1 MDLWINAAACYPLPW
16 DRDNAVV
23 PGAELLN
30 KGAARRM
37 TTQMRRAVCCA
48 LQALADAGVA
58 KPDGIHFGTGLGQV
72 EDTIG
77 FLNEIEANA
86 GGILSPTGFMRSTHN
101 TVGGTIA
108 LLLAADG
115 PNLTFSQG
123 MSSFAWASQSAAL
136 QAEENVAANVL
147 VGAADE
153 HAPLL
158 DELAQAALLSAKP
171 SAGTGFVVASST
183 RSEKALARITGIW
196 PAVRTAEG
204 EWWRKGQF
212 DDDGIDV
219 VLFSADP
226 FTGEAPVLP
235 KHRTA
240 VDHRPFTGLHGSAPV
255 QALCLA
261 LHGLQH
267 GRLPDG
273 TAAEMSR
280 VLVVDRH
287 GMETS
292 AVLVER

>member
-16 DRDNAVV
+16 DRESPGV

-37 TTQMRRAVCCA
+37 TVPMRRAVCCA

-108 LLLAADG
+108 LLLGADG

-123 MSSFAWASQSAAL
+123 MSSFAWALQSAAL
-136 QAEENVAANVL
+136 QAEENGAAHIL

-158 DELAQAALLSAKP
+158 DELAQAAMLGDKP
-171 SAGTGFVVASST
+171 GAGTGFVVASPTKGPGSIG
-183 RSEKALARITGIW
+183 RVTGVW
-196 PAVRTAEG
+196 PAVRREEG
-204 EWWRKGQF
+204 EWWGK
-212 DDDGIDV
+212 DDFASSAIDM
-219 VLFSADP
+219 VLYSNDP

-235 KHRTA
+235 AHSAA
-240 VDHRPFTGLHGSAPV
+240 VDHRPFTGLHGSAPA

-261 LHGLQH
+261 LHCMRN

-273 TAAEMSR
+273 TAAAVGR

-287 GMETS
+287 GMETC
-292 AVLVER
+292 AVLMEP

>member
-16 DRDNAVV
+16 DRESAAV

-37 TTQMRRAVCCA
+37 TVQMRRAVCCA

-108 LLLAADG
+108 LLLGADG

-123 MSSFAWASQSAAL
+123 LSSFAWALQSAAL
-136 QAEENVAANVL
+136 QAEEHSAANVL

-158 DELAQAALLSAKP
+158 DELAQAAMLSAKP
-171 SAGTGFVVASST
+171 SEGTGFVVASLT
-183 RSEKALARITGIW
+183 RSEKALARVNGIW
-196 PAVRTAEG
+196 PAPRNAEG
-204 EWWRKGQF
+204 EWWKKGEF
-212 DDDGIDV
+212 DGRTIDL
-219 VLFSADP
+219 VLFSSDP
-226 FTGEAPVLP
+226 LSEEAPVLP
-235 KHRTA
+235 VHRLA
-240 VDHRPFTGLHGSAPV
+240 MDHRPFTGLHGSAPV

-261 LHGLQH
+261 LHCLEH

-273 TAAEMSR
+273 SPAEMNR
-280 VLVVDRH
+280 VLIVDRH
-287 GMETS
+287 GLETS

>member
-16 DRDNAVV
+16 DRESAAV

-37 TTQMRRAVCCA
+37 TVQMRRAVCCA

-77 FLNEIEANA
+77 FLDEIEANA
-86 GGILSPTGFMRSTHN
+86 GGILSPSGFMRSTHN

-108 LLLAADG
+108 LLLGADG

-123 MSSFAWASQSAAL
+123 MSSFAWALQSAAL
-136 QAEENVAANVL
+136 QSEEHSAANVL

-158 DELAQAALLSAKP
+158 DELAQAAMLRAKP
-171 SAGTGFVVASST
+171 SAGTGLVVASST
-183 RSEKALARITGIW
+183 KSEKALARVTGIW
-196 PAVRTAEG
+196 PAVRNAEG
-204 EWWRKGQF
+204 EWWKKGEF
-212 DDDGIDV
+212 DGRTIDL
-219 VLFSADP
+219 VLFSNDP
-226 FTGEAPVLP
+226 FSGEAPVLP
-235 KHRTA
+235 AHAAAMEHRA
-240 VDHRPFTGLHGSAPV
+240 FTGLHGSAPV

-261 LHGLQH
+261 LRCMALGQ
-267 GRLPDG
+267 LPDG
-273 TAAEMSR
+273 TPATLDR
-280 VLVVDRH
+280 VLLVDRH
-287 GMETS
+287 GLETS
-292 AVLVER
+292 AMLVER

>member
-16 DRDNAVV
+16 DRESAAV

-37 TTQMRRAVCCA
+37 TVQMRRAVCCA

-101 TVGGTIA
+101 TVGGTLA
-108 LLLAADG
+108 LLLGADG

-123 MSSFAWASQSAAL
+123 LSSFAWALQSAAL
-136 QAEENVAANVL
+136 QAEENVAANIL

-158 DELAQAALLSAKP
+158 DELAQAAHLSAKP
-171 SAGTGFVVASST
+171 SAGAGFVVASTT
-183 RSEKALARITGIW
+183 RGAVPLGRITGIW
-196 PAVRTAEG
+196 PAVRTVGG
-204 EWWRKGQF
+204 EWWRKG
-212 DDDGIDV
+212 DMDGGAIDL
-219 VLFSADP
+219 VLFSNDP
-226 FTGEAPVLP
+226 FSGEAPVLP
-235 KHRTA
+235 AHAAAVEHRA
-240 VDHRPFTGLHGSAPV
+240 FTGLHGSAPV

-261 LHGLQH
+261 LRCMALAQ
-267 GRLPDG
+267 LPDG
-273 TAAEMSR
+273 TPATLQR
-280 VLVVDRH
+280 VLLVDRH
-287 GMETS
+287 GLETS

>member
-1 MDLWINAAACYPLPW
+1 MDLWVNAASCFPIPW
-16 DRDNAVV
+16 DRENVLV

-48 LQALADAGVA
+48 LQALADAGVV

-108 LLLAADG
+108 LLLGADG

-123 MSSFAWASQSAAL
+123 MSSFAWALQSASL
-136 QAEENVAANVL
+136 QAEENAAANVL

-158 DELAQAALLSAKP
+158 EELTQATALSVKP
-171 SAGTGFVVASST
+171 SAGTGFVIASST
-183 RSEKALARITGIW
+183 KGAGALGRITGIW
-196 PAVRTAEG
+196 PAVRKSGG
-204 EWWRKGQF
+204 EWWGKEDFEGSPV
-212 DDDGIDV
+212 DL

-226 FTGEAPVLP
+226 FTGDAPALP
-235 KHRTA
+235 PHVVA
-240 VDHRPFTGLHGSAPV
+240 VDHRPFTGLHGSAPA
-255 QALCLA
+255 QAVCLA
-261 LHGLQH
+261 VHCMTND
-267 GRLPDG
+267 RLPDG
-273 TAAEMSR
+273 TSATIGRA
-280 VLVVDRH
+280 LIVDRH
-287 GMETS
+287 GMEIS
-292 AVLVER
+292 AVLLER